1 MMIKNIL
8 FDFDGVILDSM
19 PIRDYGFKKIFED
32 FDDNLVSKLLEYH
45 NLNGGLS
52 RYVKIKYFY
61 NELLNQEISEAEIN
75 RYSVLFSALMKKQL
89 TDKKYLIAETVKF
102 IRGNYKKYNLHIV
115 SGSDEEE
122 LRYLCKALK
131 IDNYFL
137 SINGSP
143 THKNEIVKDVLV
155 ANQYSA
161 NETILIG
168 DSVNDYDAAE
178 VNGLKFYGYNNPA
191 LIDKSRKYL
200 ENYVELL

>member
-1 MMIKNIL
+1 MIKNIL
-8 FDFDGVILDSM
+8 FDFDGVILNSM
-19 PIRDYGFKKIFED
+19 PVRDYGFEKIFEE
-32 FDDNLVSKLLEYH
+32 FDKVLVDKLLDYH
-45 NLNGGLS
+45 NKNGGLS

-75 RYSVLFSALMKKQL
+75 RYADNFSTLMKKEL

-102 IRGNYKKYNLHIV
+102 IKDNYKKYNLHVV
-115 SGSDEEE
+115 SGSDGEE

-131 IDNYFL
+131 IDDYFL

-143 THKNEIVKDVLV
+143 THKNELVKNVLA

-178 VNGLKFYGYNNPA
+178 ANGLNFYGYNNPA
-191 LIDKSRKYL
+191 LIDKSKKYL